1 MLSSIHPFGERARQ
15 QRYGTT
21 ASAFL
26 LGSAIGGIVLGAVLA
41 AFAAAVGV
49 PGSLPYVAMAVLV
62 VAALWELLRLPVPS
76 IARQVNEDWL
86 TRYRGWVY
94 GIGFGVQLG
103 VGFATY
109 VKSSLIYGVALAAVL
124 YGSPS
129 VALLA
134 GAAFGLVR
142 GLSIFLTRRVETP
155 RRLREMF
162 SRIGQTQRRV
172 QVLGSAGVAAFA
184 LIGLGGLL

>member
-49 PGSLPYVAMAVLV
+49 LGSLPYVAMAVLV

-109 VKSSLIYGVALAAVL
+109 VKSSLTYGVALAAVL

-134 GAAFGLVR
+134 GAVFGLVR

-155 RRLREMF
+155 GRLREMF
-162 SRIGQTQRRV
+162 SQIGQTQRRM
-172 QVLGSAGVAAFA
+172 QILGSAGVAAFA

>member
-21 ASAFL
+21 ASAFFVGSVTGGL
-26 LGSAIGGIVLGAVLA
+26 ALGSVLA
-41 AFAAAVGV
+41 ALAAGVGAVT
-49 PGSLPYVAMAVLV
+49 SLPHAAMSVLV
-62 VAALWELLRLPVPS
+62 VAAIWELFGFPVPS
-76 IARQVNEDWL
+76 ISRQVNEDWL
-86 TRYRGWVY
+86 ARYRGWVY

-103 VGFATY
+103 IGFATY
-109 VKSSLIYGVALAAVL
+109 VKSSLTYGMALAAVL
-124 YGSPS
+124 YGSPL

-155 RRLREMF
+155 QRLRAIF
-162 SRIGQTQRRV
+162 TRFGQVHRKV
-172 QVLGSAGVAAFA
+172 EVLGAAGVSVIAMVA
-184 LIGLGGLL
+184 LGGLL

>member
-49 PGSLPYVAMAVLV
+49 LGSLPYVAMAVLV

>member
-21 ASAFL
+21 ATAFL
-26 LGSAIGGIVLGAVLA
+26 VGSVIGGLALGALMAVLA
-41 AFAAAVGV
+41 TGVG
-49 PGSLPYVAMAVLV
+49 AMASFPNAAMTVLIL
-62 VAALWELLRLPVPS
+62 AAIWELLRLPVPS
-76 IARQVNEDWL
+76 IARQVNEEWL
-86 TRYRGWVY
+86 ARYRGWVY
-94 GIGFGVQLG
+94 GVGFGVQLG

-109 VKSSLIYGVALAAVL
+109 VKTSLTYGVALAAVL

-162 SRIGQTQRRV
+162 YRIGQTQRWV

-184 LIGLGGLL
+184 SIGLGGLL